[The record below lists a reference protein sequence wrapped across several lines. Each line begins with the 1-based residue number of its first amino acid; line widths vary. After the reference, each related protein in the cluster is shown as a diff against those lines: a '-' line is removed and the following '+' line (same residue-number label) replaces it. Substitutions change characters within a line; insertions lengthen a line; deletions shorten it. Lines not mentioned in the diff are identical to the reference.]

1 MLIIC
6 SNDIEL
12 NPGPV
17 VYKICPNCGNKAAHI
32 KKKLCPCG
40 HIFRSKTGKSCTASS
55 TSGTTDNDITVTA
68 DKSSNSGYPTVA
80 EGTVHVVDN
89 TITKSTGTTVV
100 DASDIKSAFIGDN
113 VIDNSVKSAGM
124 INEGDSV
131 SVSIDDNAIDS
142 AINKSAGVVDP
153 DDSMSASIDNNVN
166 TEYVTCT
173 QDSDKGPTISKWDK

>member
-6 SNDIEL
+6 SNDVEL

-17 VYKICPNCGNKAAHI
+17 VYKICSNCGNKAAHI

-40 HIFRSKTGKSCTASS
+40 HIFHSKTGKSCTASS
-55 TSGTTDNDITVTA
+55 TSGTTDNDITVAA
-68 DKSSNSGYPTVA
+68 DKSSNSGYATVA

-153 DDSMSASIDNNVN
+153 DD
-166 TEYVTCT
+166 T
-173 QDSDKGPTISKWDK
+173 